1 MTFDILKLNV
11 KWCCTTLYASPAN
24 FESTLTPNAE
34 SAPTPTPTLTTTQS
48 APTPCVVSDFYI

>member
-1 MTFDILKLNV
+1 MTFDILKLNA
-11 KWCCTTLYASPAN
+11 KWCCTTLYASSAN

-34 SAPTPTPTLTTTQS
+34 SAPTLTTTQS